1 MTKDVLPRTRMTL
14 SRSRHLSPPFCPS
27 STSTTQFALLLP
39 EPEGRRP
46 PSAAYSRPLSIMG
59 ALCFPLSLEAR
70 CECNGSGSGAS
81 EAGRKAEG
89 GTLLRLSIEVEE
101 EGESGEVGG
110 EDAEARFRDDVDR

>member
-39 EPEGRRP
+39 EPDGRRP
-46 PSAAYSRPLSIMG
+46 PSAAYSRPLSIIG
-59 ALCFPLSLEAR
+59 ALCLPLSLEAR
-70 CECNGSGSGAS
+70 CGCNGSGAS